1 MHSIELN
8 QWSAD
13 LIVDAMVGSQHNV
26 LENDDDQQEYES
38 LCNMIQWADKQS
50 SPVLSIDFP
59 SALGEAR
66 GKRYSSLYF
75 YCLCSLFD
83 FSIEYCIHPQWTG
96 CLGAPKTGCLSSQV
110 TGALY
115 IADIGIPKTCWKR
128 AGVKGWSA
136 PWGADFVV
144 ALEYVC

>member
-1 MHSIELN
+1 
-8 QWSAD
+8 
-13 LIVDAMVGSQHNV
+13 MVGSQHNV
-26 LENDDDQQEYES
+26 LENEDDQQEYES
-38 LCNMIQWADKQS
+38 LCKMIQWTSEQS

-66 GKRYSSLYF
+66 GTIIITAFYFMVHSLQN
-75 YCLCSLFD
+75 
-83 FSIEYCIHPQWTG
+83 IEYCIHPRWTV

-110 TGALY
+110 TGTLY